1 MLMNVYCIHKIVN
14 RMTIFYVNGTGE
26 PNIYGFREDSD
37 DDWKCDKSSRKL
49 IVSKY
54 IFDQNKFSIKH
65 NSKICE

>member
-1 MLMNVYCIHKIVN
+1 
-14 RMTIFYVNGTGE
+14 MTIYYVNGTGE

-54 IFDQNKFSIKH
+54 IFDQNKFSKTQFQNMRVIFLG
-65 NSKICE
+65 IL